1 MRFAVFIVLFLSLV
15 STTGFAQKRDRD
27 FDIPA
32 DRSLENL
39 RKLPDDSTKV
49 KIINYIGWDTAY
61 YNLALGLDYGY
72 EALAVAKRIN
82 FRRGLMMAYNT
93 IGATYGDMG
102 KFDEALEA
110 HMNGLRVAEEMNDS
124 RRIGTSCMNISL
136 VYNSMHDTANSVK
149 FLLRAVESYEK
160 INYTTGLAVAYL
172 NLGAQYYEL
181 RRLTE
186 ASSTLRKSLAISNDL
201 NLPKTAA
208 HAYGGIALILSDSG
222 RTAEAHDYMNKAFA
236 VMDTLDDPYEEAK
249 VKSSAAAIFISEKN
263 YPKAIELYYYALNVM
278 RSIGVRE
285 ELVTI
290 YRDLSEVYEM
300 AGQPDSALTAWRN
313 YIALQDSLV
322 NEDVLEHQRNLEAM
336 YESEKKEQEIE
347 LLTRKGSV
355 RQYFLLAIIACSVVV
370 LFLVIMLYK
379 RNQFRKQ
386 TNIETERRNSEIET
400 INRNITD
407 SINYASR
414 IQEAVIPSVDQ
425 LKNEF
430 KDAFVLSRPKD
441 IVSGDFW
448 WCTKQNDAFFLAV
461 ADSTGHGVPGGF
473 MSMLGS
479 VFLFETIN
487 EKSVTSPALILDQ
500 LRLKIISALSKSGI
514 NTGMKD
520 GMDMVMCRFH
530 SGNRKMDF
538 ACAMNPVWIIRNNS
552 VIEFRADKYPVG
564 EYHGEMKNFNEQ
576 SFDLEAGDMVYLFSD
591 GYADQFGGPAGKK
604 MKYRALRDILLE
616 AASLSCT
623 EQRNVL
629 NSKFDE
635 WKGALEQVDD
645 VIITGIRI

>member
-1 MRFAVFIVLFLSLV
+1 MRFAMFIVLFMSLI
-15 STTGFAQKRDRD
+15 SISGFAQKRDRD
-27 FDIPA
+27 FDIPV

-82 FRRGLMMAYNT
+82 FRRGIMMAYNT

-136 VYNSMHDTANSVK
+136 VYNSMHDTTNSVK

-160 INYTTGLAVAYL
+160 INYRTGLAVAYL

-186 ASSTLRKSLAISNDL
+186 ASVTLRKSLALSNEL

-222 RTAEAHDYMNKAFA
+222 MSDAAHQYLNLAFA
-236 VMDTLDDPYEEAK
+236 VLDTIDDPYEEAK
-249 VKSSAAAIFISEKN
+249 VKSSGAEIYIKDKN
-263 YPKAIELYYYALNVM
+263 YPKAISFYKEALETM

-290 YRDLSEVYEM
+290 YKELSEVYEM
-300 AGQPDSALTAWRN
+300 AGHPDSALTAWRN
-313 YIALQDSLV
+313 YIAIQDSLV

-347 LLTRKGSV
+347 LLTRKGNV

-379 RNQFRKQ
+379 RNQFRKL

-414 IQEAVIPSVDQ
+414 IQEAVVPSVDQ

-430 KDAFVLSRPKD
+430 KDAFILSRPKD

-487 EKSVTSPALILDQ
+487 EKAVTSPAMILDQ
-500 LRLKIISALSKSGI
+500 LRFKIISALSKSG
-514 NTGMKD
+514 NNSGVKD

-530 SGNRKMDF
+530 NGNRKMDF
-538 ACAMNPVWIIRNNS
+538 ACAMNPVWIVRNNS

-576 SFDLEAGDMVYLFSD
+576 SVDLEAGDMVYLFSD

-616 AASLSCT
+616 VATLSCK
-623 EQRNVL
+623 EQREVL
-629 NSKFDE
+629 NKKFDE
-635 WKGALEQVDD
+635 WKGNLEQVDD